1 MLKNCGNSKI
11 KIRLH
16 VYYGYTGAIYIVY
29 ICAMFE
35 SRVKFGHCIVC
46 IATKMQQRSN
56 VPPQKA
62 SGASK
67 QCIKI
72 FVSPFVAVWL

>member
-1 MLKNCGNSKI
+1 MAVVQRLKN
-11 KIRLH
+11 
-16 VYYGYTGAIYIVY
+16 VYYGYKGAIYIVY
-29 ICAMFE
+29 IFAMFE

-46 IATKMQQRSN
+46 IATKMQQQSN

-72 FVSPFVAVWL
+72 FFSPFVAVWL